1 MFDLISNIVLI
12 LGGILCVILS
22 VTQIVISVANG
33 LILPII
39 VFSVVGYFGVNL
51 TIVGINEIIK
61 RKEW

>member
-61 RKEW
+61 RKE

>member
-1 MFDLISNIVLI
+1 MFDLVSNIVLI
-12 LGGILCVILS
+12 LGGILCVILA

-61 RKEW
+61 RKEL